1 MHNRDDYMNT
11 LLGFK
16 DKKVI
21 KIVTGMRRCGKS
33 TLLQLFAQK
42 LIAGGIPNGHII
54 QMNFESIQYDT
65 IKTYVDL
72 YNYVKVK
79 INPEGKSYIILDEV
93 QMVISWEKAIN
104 SMLVDFD
111 ADIYITGSNA
121 YLLSSELATLLS
133 GRYVEIKMLP
143 LSFKEFLDFHAFEET
158 VSIEEKFE
166 KYLLY
171 GGMPSTAEYN
181 FQQQRINELLEG
193 IYSTVV
199 LKDVVA
205 RNNISD
211 PALLH
216 KIVLFLADNI
226 GSITSPNRIGTF
238 LTHEGNLEAGK
249 GNCPASRTIENYI
262 LALQNAFIFY
272 GIRRYDIKGKQY
284 LKTLGKNY
292 IVDTGMRNMLLGY
305 RDVDRGHILENVVYF
320 ELCRRGYRVSIGKVG
335 EREID
340 FIAEKPDDKRYYQ
353 VTESLLGENVRER
366 EFAPLRDI
374 RDNYEKIVL
383 SMDKSFIQSYEGI
396 KQRNIID
403 FLLEKNGVQETIF

>member
-42 LIAGGIPNGHII
+42 LIAGGIPSEHII
-54 QMNFESIQYDT
+54 QMNFESIQYDA

-93 QMVISWEKAIN
+93 QMVTSWEKAIN

-171 GGMPSTAEYN
+171 GGMPSIAEYS

-249 GNCPASRTIENYI
+249 GNSPASRTIENYI

-320 ELCRRGYRVSIGKVG
+320 ELRRRGFRVSIGKVG

-403 FLLEKNGVQETIF
+403 FLLEKNGVQEIIF